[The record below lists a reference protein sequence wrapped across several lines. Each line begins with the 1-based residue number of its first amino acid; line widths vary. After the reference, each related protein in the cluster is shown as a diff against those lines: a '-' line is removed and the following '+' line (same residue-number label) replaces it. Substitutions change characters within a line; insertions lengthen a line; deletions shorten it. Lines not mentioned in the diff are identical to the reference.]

1 MALGATYLLGRRLFD
16 LTTAAVAIA
25 VLAVH
30 GFTTRY
36 ATEVRGYSLMVLLT
50 LLAAL
55 LLHRAVTEQR
65 RRWWIWYGVLA
76 VLAYF
81 AHELALLTIGAQLL
95 SLLALGRK
103 VPVEARARRERGGR
117 VHVLGVARHHLVGQS
132 C

>member
-1 MALGATYLLGRRLFD
+1 MLPVAFGSLALGATYLLGRRLFD
-16 LTTAAVAIA
+16 LTTAIVAIA

-55 LLHRAVTEQR
+55 VLHRAVTERATAVVDLVR
-65 RRWWIWYGVLA
+65 RAGGAR
-76 VLAYF
+76 
-81 AHELALLTIGAQLL
+81 LLRPRT
-95 SLLALGRK
+95 GR
-103 VPVEARARRERGGR
+103 
-117 VHVLGVARHHLVGQS
+117 